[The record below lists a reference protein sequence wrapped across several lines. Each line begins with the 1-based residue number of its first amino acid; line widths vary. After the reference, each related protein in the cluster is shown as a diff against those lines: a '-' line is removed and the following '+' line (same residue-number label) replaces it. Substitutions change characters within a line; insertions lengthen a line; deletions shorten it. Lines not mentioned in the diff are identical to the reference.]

1 VEQNGMSKTFEVIS
15 KEKKKIEKRKKESR
29 LIRSQCAGG

>member
-15 KEKKKIEKRKKESR
+15 KEKKKKEKKKKRKS
-29 LIRSQCAGG
+29 SD